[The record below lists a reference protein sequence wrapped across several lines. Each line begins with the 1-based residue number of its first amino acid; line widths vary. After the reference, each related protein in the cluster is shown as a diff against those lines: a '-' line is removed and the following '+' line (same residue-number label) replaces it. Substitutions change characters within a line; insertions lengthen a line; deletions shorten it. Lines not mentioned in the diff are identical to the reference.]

1 MTDAG
6 IQIGSGLLC
15 CHRAGIQIGS
25 GLLCCR
31 RIVREPVEQRY
42 IIPELLEPIL
52 LVKMIDYHDKLYLDL
67 N

>member
-1 MTDAG
+1 MVD
-6 IQIGSGLLC
+6 
-15 CHRAGIQIGS
+15 AGIQIGS

-31 RIVREPVEQRY
+31 RIVRDPIEQRY
-42 IIPELLEPIL
+42 IIPELLEPVL